1 MSSIFEGG
9 VKKMNELTQKAEAIK
24 VFMNSFIDSKNPEQ
38 MKELLR
44 QTEKLITSMRDKINA
59 LEDSAE

>member
-1 MSSIFEGG
+1 
-9 VKKMNELTQKAEAIK
+9 MNELTQKAEAIK
-24 VFMNSFIDSKNPEQ
+24 ALMNSFIDSKNPEQ

-44 QTEKLITSMRDKINA
+44 QAEKLIASMRDKTND